1 MSCFRELATAL
12 ALFCA
17 GPAVAGEPVA
27 LTHDTVRKLAP
38 VFMPGG
44 EQIVYAAHEQP
55 NLVALVRLNVRDG
68 TRQRLHPEIATHQ
81 FDPAFSADGHFHAY
95 SRTTTSPQSELVIVD
110 LRNPRETVFRP
121 RDSRATARHPSF
133 APDNSRIAFTL
144 SDVNGHQVA
153 SVDLTGNDLK
163 LLAPSG
169 GLSGWP
175 AYSPDGKRIAFAS
188 SREGDFE
195 IYVMTADGSQVR
207 RLTRSPGRDLSPAW
221 SPDGSRVA
229 FVSTRDG
236 DEEIYVMDSDGSNAR
251 NLTNNPDRDT
261 DPAWHPDGKQIVFVS
276 ERSGSS
282 ELYMIDVGGDAK

>member
-1 MSCFRELATAL
+1 MSCFLEVAAVLLLACSGPAL
-12 ALFCA
+12 AS
-17 GPAVAGEPVA
+17 EPVS
-27 LTHDTVRKLAP
+27 LTHDGVRKLAP
-38 VFMPGG
+38 VFMPDG
-44 EQIVYAAHEQP
+44 EQVVYAAHEQP
-55 NLVALVRLNVRDG
+55 NLVALVRLTVRDG
-68 TRQRLHPEIATHQ
+68 TRQRLHPEVATHQ

-110 LRNPRETVFRP
+110 LRTAREAVFRP

-133 APDNSRIAFTL
+133 APDNSRIAFSL
-144 SDVNGHQVA
+144 SDVNGHQVG
-153 SVDLTGNDLK
+153 SVDLTGKDLK

-175 AYSPDGKRIAFAS
+175 ACSPDGKRIAFAS

-195 IYVMTADGSQVR
+195 IYLMNTEGSQVR

-221 SPDGSRVA
+221 SPDGRRIA

-236 DEEIYVMDSDGSNAR
+236 NEEIYVMDSDGSNPR
-251 NLTNNPDRDT
+251 NLTSSPDRDT
-261 DPAWHPDGKQIVFVS
+261 DPAWHPDGKRLVFVS

-282 ELYMIDVGGDAK
+282 ELYMVEVGGGGK